1 MLKVGVATAEK
12 KVSTHLDE
20 QIDGHL
26 ENLDPVS
33 IGRFDNMLCVI

>member
-12 KVSTHLDE
+12 KVSTHHLDE
-20 QIDGHL
+20 QINGHS

-33 IGRFDNMLCVI
+33 IGRFDNMLCA